1 MVFPWRNCW
10 RSSFFSC
17 FGPCISKW
25 HNISFSAVPTVAKLL
40 HSLRQLLLVSVWQ
53 MFFQT
58 LKKKVLSGV
67 GQIVLIHYLVIFLCL
82 IQNYLIVKKLNCL
95 LMFLLRLL
103 RILFWYKL
111 LIVFQRRMQE
121 AYQDEIFQ
129 LWCAVFN
136 VSARQMQLMG
146 LLQKLVIQHNITG
159 GWIVMKLKRFMCSQ
173 AEII

>member
-1 MVFPWRNCW
+1 
-10 RSSFFSC
+10 
-17 FGPCISKW
+17 
-25 HNISFSAVPTVAKLL
+25 
-40 HSLRQLLLVSVWQ
+40 

-173 AEII
+173 AEHLYDHHSERVKAKSQQIFLCSSWRIPNRYTCSSKSRIIKMLHWWD